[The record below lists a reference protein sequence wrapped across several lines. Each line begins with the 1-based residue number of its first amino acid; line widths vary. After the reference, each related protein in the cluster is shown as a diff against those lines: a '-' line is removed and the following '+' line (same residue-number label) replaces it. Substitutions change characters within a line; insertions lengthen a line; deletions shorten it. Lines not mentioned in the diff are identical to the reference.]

1 MIPNRWTIP
10 FVLAVTVFVHY
21 LDRNNLAIVLPQI
34 AQEFGW
40 SDKQMGQYGQYLLGA
55 FYLTFGVAQILLSP
69 IAERFGVKRSLML
82 SIVGF
87 SVCTMLFYPL
97 GGSLGALIALRL
109 LLGAAESVHM
119 PMNSALVGRW
129 FPPHERGRAN
139 SIYVAGILVALAVA
153 PLLIVPIAERFGW
166 RAAFLILGAAGLAVS
181 LPLVARYVHDAPA
194 SQSPRAAD
202 GAVARHQRDG
212 DTRAARKRLWL
223 YIAAGACNAFCVFGI
238 LNWLPSYLNRT
249 RGIEFGALSLP
260 LFSVF
265 LAGIVGVLLWAT
277 LGDRTG
283 RRMLMASVG
292 LLLASGCVL
301 LTAYASSNTLA
312 IALLALGVFFQS
324 SYNAQEFAT
333 LQQMAHPTRVGA
345 LTGLYNG
352 TTVLV
357 GGVGGSL
364 VPGAIVAL
372 TGDFQKGL
380 FSIAAGAL
388 TVGLL
393 MAWLSRTEQ
402 TPLGILKG

>member
-1 MIPNRWTIP
+1 
-10 FVLAVTVFVHY
+10 
-21 LDRNNLAIVLPQI
+21 
-34 AQEFGW
+34 
-40 SDKQMGQYGQYLLGA
+40 
-55 FYLTFGVAQILLSP
+55 
-69 IAERFGVKRSLML
+69 
-82 SIVGF
+82 
-87 SVCTMLFYPL
+87 
-97 GGSLGALIALRL
+97 
-109 LLGAAESVHM
+109 
-119 PMNSALVGRW
+119 
-129 FPPHERGRAN
+129 
-139 SIYVAGILVALAVA
+139 VALAVA

-166 RAAFLILGAAGLAVS
+166 RMAFLILGIAGLSVS
-181 LPLVARYVHDAPA
+181 LPLAARYVHDAPA
-194 SQSPRAAD
+194 SQPPRADD
-202 GAVARHQRDG
+202 GGTVRSQRGEDA
-212 DTRAARKRLWL
+212 RAARKRLWL

-265 LAGIVGVLLWAT
+265 LAGIVGVLLWAM
-277 LGDRTG
+277 LGDHTG

-301 LTAYASSNTLA
+301 LTAYVSSNTLA

-364 VPGAIVAL
+364 VPGAMVAL

-380 FSIAAGAL
+380 LSVAAGAL
-388 TVGLL
+388 TVCLL
-393 MAWLSRTEQ
+393 MAILSRTEHM
-402 TPLGILKG
+402 PSGILKG